1 MEAGPSGGQFSHF
14 KKLRIGHPTL
24 SDKKKIEDS
33 YNPYKYTY

>member
-24 SDKKKIEDS
+24 SDKKKNRGFI
-33 YNPYKYTY
+33 